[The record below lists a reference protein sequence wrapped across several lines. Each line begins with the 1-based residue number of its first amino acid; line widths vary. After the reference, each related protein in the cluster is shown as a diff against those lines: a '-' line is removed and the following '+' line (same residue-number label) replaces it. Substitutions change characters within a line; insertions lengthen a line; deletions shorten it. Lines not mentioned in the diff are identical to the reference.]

1 MNEINEIEIKQLQAG
16 NKDLNIISSENSEN
30 CKWLQQKYDD
40 LKNKCKE
47 NHIN

>member
-1 MNEINEIEIKQLQAG
+1 LNEINEIEIKQLQAG
-16 NKDLNIISSENSEN
+16 NIISKENNEN
-30 CKWLQQKYDD
+30 FKWLQQKYDD